1 MAKKNKLKSY
11 TADEIKAA
19 LDENDGNI
27 TQTAKSLRVSR
38 SLLSRHL
45 ASLNI
50 DSNDS
55 KLSTVIKQEAA
66 ESENSNSSLSRKLAE
81 DALAELIANQNLKAT
96 IFYLSSKC
104 GYASLKPV
112 QKPYTA
118 DEQKTVSKVLTQLK
132 DKEITAVEAGL
143 ELSIAGIAM
152 PEILTILI
160 SKTELA
166 PAENNDNSYSVFT
179 DADFTRRMEE
189 RSKEIQEQLN
199 GLPARRQEIDSLR
212 ASTADSFTQQAQN
225 EDS

>member
-1 MAKKNKLKSY
+1 M
-11 TADEIKAA
+11 
-19 LDENDGNI
+19 
-27 TQTAKSLRVSR
+27 
-38 SLLSRHL
+38 
-45 ASLNI
+45 
-50 DSNDS
+50 
-55 KLSTVIKQEAA
+55 
-66 ESENSNSSLSRKLAE
+66 
-81 DALAELIANQNLKAT
+81 
-96 IFYLSSKC
+96 
-104 GYASLKPV
+104 

-118 DEQKTVSKVLTQLK
+118 DEQKTVSKILTQLK

-189 RSKEIQEQLN
+189 RSKQIQAQLN